1 MDTPSKTLVIGPAWV
16 GDMVMAQSLCHYL
29 KTQDPGIEI
38 SVVAPANTAPIA
50 KRMPAVH
57 DVIETTFA
65 HGRLHLQ
72 ARWRMGHALKKRR
85 FSQAFV
91 LPGSLKSALVPFF
104 AAIPL
109 RTGYSGEP
117 RWGLINDCR
126 PKPRHKR
133 DLMVD
138 RFINLAR
145 TNPSIPKTAFP
156 APTLEADR
164 SAPQTIFRRLNK
176 KIKAQPVLA
185 LCPGAEFGPAKQW
198 PPASFA
204 SLANHATAHGWQ
216 IWLMGGPG
224 DQKIANEIM
233 ASCQVTTAVINLVGQ
248 TTIVEAIDLLASA
261 DAVVSND
268 SGLMHIAAA
277 TNTPVVGIFGSSSEQ
292 HTPPLGDNATSVF
305 NSIDCRPCFARQCP
319 FGHTRCLSEIRAN
332 DVINALSNL
341 LAHSS
346 PQLTI

>member
-1 MDTPSKTLVIGPAWV
+1 
-16 GDMVMAQSLCHYL
+16 MVMAQSLCHYL

-50 KRMPAVH
+50 KRMPAVD

-72 ARWRMGHALKKRR
+72 ARWRIGHALKKRR

-145 TNPSIPKTAFP
+145 RNHRYRKLLFPRRSLRQIDQHLKPYLEDLIKKSKPSPFSHCVQV
-156 APTLEADR
+156 LNL
-164 SAPQTIFRRLNK
+164 APQNNGLLPRL
-176 KIKAQPVLA
+176 
-185 LCPGAEFGPAKQW
+185 
-198 PPASFA
+198 PASR
-204 SLANHATAHGWQ
+204 
-216 IWLMGGPG
+216 I
-224 DQKIANEIM
+224 
-233 ASCQVTTAVINLVGQ
+233 
-248 TTIVEAIDLLASA
+248 
-261 DAVVSND
+261 
-268 SGLMHIAAA
+268 
-277 TNTPVVGIFGSSSEQ
+277 TPRHTDGKFG
-292 HTPPLGDNATSVF
+292 
-305 NSIDCRPCFARQCP
+305 
-319 FGHTRCLSEIRAN
+319 
-332 DVINALSNL
+332 
-341 LAHSS
+341 
-346 PQLTI
+346 